1 MTLPTDE
8 ELPQFHRTI
17 RMPASLWQDVKV
29 RAAHEG
35 KTLHEL
41 VHDAL
46 DSELRP
52 LVEAL
57 RAVGLVGE
65 DGEQADKLVRVPMD
79 ENVVARI
86 NLGRRQTGLPAV
98 ELLLLCLMQH
108 VHAGSGRRVR

>member
-1 MTLPTDE
+1 MTPPADD

-17 RMPASLWQDVKV
+17 RMPASLWQGVKE
-29 RAAHEG
+29 RATQEG

-57 RAVGLVGE
+57 RAIGLVGE

-86 NLGRRQTGLPAV
+86 NLGRRQTGVAAV
-98 ELLLLCLMQH
+98 ELLLLCLTR
-108 VHAGSGRRVR
+108 HAQAAASRV